1 MKICDYFINT
11 TDKDIG
17 QKFRLK
23 KITEINSYFIE
34 EIDQN
39 KLLDSKSKRFYTT
52 LNMFLTI
59 AFAVTACISLS
70 AFASLA
76 DISKG
81 NMSSMI
87 GLDVCEKIIAKFQKH
102 KSIT

>member
-1 MKICDYFINT
+1 
-11 TDKDIG
+11 
-17 QKFRLK
+17 
-23 KITEINSYFIE
+23 
-34 EIDQN
+34 
-39 KLLDSKSKRFYTT
+39 
-52 LNMFLTI
+52 MFLTI

-87 GLDVCEKIIAKFQKH
+87 GLDVCEKIIAKIQKH